1 MQSLMQMKRDL
12 TADGQRRVQGKSM
25 LYALAVSAGLMPLEH
40 SAIAAPTASS
50 MGVSTTVVANAKLQM
65 EFKPDW
71 LNISLAD
78 VRQGYVDV
86 SAVSRFSVHT
96 NSRSGYRVAFFPV
109 GNLFTSVQIG
119 GFRGAVLLGADG
131 GEVVHRGPA
140 VPGFVHALS
149 FRFALSSVTQAGIY
163 PWPLQMA
170 VRAL

>member
-1 MQSLMQMKRDL
+1 MQMERDL
-12 TADGQRRVQGKSM
+12 TVDDQRRVQRKCM
-25 LYALAVSAGLMPLEH
+25 LFALAVSAGLIPLEH

-50 MGVSTTVVANAKLQM
+50 MGVSATVVANAKLRL
-65 EFKPDW
+65 ESKPDF

-86 SAVSRFSVHT
+86 AAASRFSVHT
-96 NSRSGYRVAFFPV
+96 NSRAGYLVEFFPV

-119 GFRGAVLLGADG
+119 GFSGEVLLGADG
-131 GEVVHRGPA
+131 GEVVHRRPA
-140 VPGFVHALS
+140 APGFVHALN
-149 FRFALSSVTQAGIY
+149 FRFALSPATQPGIY